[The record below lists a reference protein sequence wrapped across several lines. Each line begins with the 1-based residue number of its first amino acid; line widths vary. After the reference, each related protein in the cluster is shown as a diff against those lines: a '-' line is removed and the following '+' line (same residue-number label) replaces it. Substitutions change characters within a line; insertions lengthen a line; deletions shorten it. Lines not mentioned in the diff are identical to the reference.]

1 MTKNVIKL
9 IQNQLNVMGFDAGP
23 EDGILGTRTN
33 DALNQIDWLP
43 QGWSKKRKAVAF
55 IQKLAQEKGIETGE
69 IDGYWGPQTEF
80 AFESLL
86 QIIREDK
93 EPDVWRPEDIVDQNP
108 NNWPRQSPES
118 KLIQYYGNVGEHQ
131 TRINLPYPH
140 KLSWK
145 TNQIVNSFQCHEK
158 VHDSLHRVLSRVLDS
173 YGIEEIQRS
182 RLDLWG
188 GCLNVRKK
196 RGGVSYSMH
205 SWGIAI
211 DYDPIRNKLKWG
223 RDRVAFAK
231 PEYESWWRLW
241 EEEGWV
247 SLGRTRNFD
256 WMHVQASK
264 I

>member
-1 MTKNVIKL
+1 MTKSAIKL
-9 IQNQLNVMGFDAGP
+9 IQNQLNIMGFDAGP
-23 EDGILGTRTN
+23 EDGILGARTN
-33 DALNQIDWLP
+33 DALNQVDWLP
-43 QGWSKKRKAVAF
+43 QGWSKNRKAVAF
-55 IQKLAQEKGIETGE
+55 IQKLAQEKEIETGE

-108 NNWPRQSPES
+108 NDWPRQSPES
-118 KLIQYYGNVGEHQ
+118 NLIQHYGNVGEYQ
-131 TRINLPYPH
+131 TKINLPYPH

-145 TNQIVNSFQCHEK
+145 TDQIINRFQCHEK
-158 VHDSLHRVLSRVLDS
+158 VHDSLHHVLSRVLDS
-173 YGIEEIQRS
+173 YGIEEIQRL

-223 RDRVAFAK
+223 RGRAAFAK

-256 WMHVQASK
+256 WMHIQASK

>member
-1 MTKNVIKL
+1 MTKKVIKL
-9 IQNQLNVMGFDAGP
+9 IQNQLNVMGYDAGP

-33 DALNQIDWLP
+33 DALNQVDWLP
-43 QGWSKKRKAVAF
+43 QRWSKNRKAVAF
-55 IQKLAQEKGIETGE
+55 IQTLAQEKGIETGE

-93 EPDVWRPEDIVDQNP
+93 EPDIWRPEDIVDQNP
-108 NNWPRQSPES
+108 NDWPSQSPES

-173 YGIEEIQRS
+173 YGIEEIQRL
-182 RLDLWG
+182 RLDL
-188 GCLNVRKK
+188 
-196 RGGVSYSMH
+196 
-205 SWGIAI
+205 
-211 DYDPIRNKLKWG
+211 
-223 RDRVAFAK
+223 
-231 PEYESWWRLW
+231 
-241 EEEGWV
+241 
-247 SLGRTRNFD
+247 
-256 WMHVQASK
+256 
-264 I
+264 